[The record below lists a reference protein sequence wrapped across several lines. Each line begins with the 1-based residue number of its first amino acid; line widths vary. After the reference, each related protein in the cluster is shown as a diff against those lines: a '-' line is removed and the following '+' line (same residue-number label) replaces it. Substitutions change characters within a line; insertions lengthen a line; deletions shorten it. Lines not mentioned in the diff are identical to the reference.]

1 MNNNYLASKPRYEIL
16 DGLRGVAAVLVVI
29 YHLCEQHWG
38 TSQQPFSH
46 GHLAVDFF
54 FVLSGFVIGYAY
66 DDRWAKGLTTWEF
79 FKRRIVRLHPMVIAG
94 AVVGLITGLF
104 WMNFEPGGW
113 GSVEKSFLPVMFIC
127 ACCMIPLTKGG
138 EMFMI
143 NGPQWSLFLEYVGNI
158 LYATVIRFLPK
169 KVFYAFV
176 SLAAAWLVY
185 FLVFSDMTAAS
196 VTGGDQGAMRE
207 WLTSGGTLVGGWSI
221 TTPQIWKGLTRLIFP
236 FFGGMMLY
244 RMGKFIHVKGGFL
257 WASLLLIVLFAVPTL
272 GDLTTT
278 EPFPGYHMTV
288 NATPWMNGLY
298 EAIVVIVMFPIIVS
312 MGAGSPLTGKVI
324 SKVCIF
330 LGKISYPIYILHYGF
345 IHMYGNYIST
355 AEGKMSFA
363 ESWPMAL
370 AVLVGSIALA
380 WVLLKIYDEPVRE
393 WLKNK
398 WLKK

>member
-29 YHLCEQHWG
+29 YHLFEQHWG
-38 TSQQPFSH
+38 TSQQPLSH

-94 AVVGLITGLF
+94 ALVGLVTGLL
-104 WMNFEPGGW
+104 WMNFEPGSW
-113 GSVEKSFLPVMFIC
+113 DSVEKGFLPVMFIC

-158 LYATVIRFLPK
+158 LYATVIRFMPK
-169 KVFYAFV
+169 KMFYAFV
-176 SLAAAWLVY
+176 SLAGAWLVY
-185 FLVFSDMTAAS
+185 FLVFSNMTASAA
-196 VTGGDQGAMRE
+196 TGGDNNAMRE

-221 TTPQIWKGLTRLIFP
+221 APPEIWKGLTRLIFP

-244 RMGKFIHVKGGFL
+244 RMNKFINVKGGFL
-257 WASLLLIVLFAVPTL
+257 WASLLLVGLFAVPTL
-272 GDLTTT
+272 GNLTD
-278 EPFPGYHMTV
+278 PLPGDFMPYNTK
-288 NATPWMNGLY
+288 PWMNGIY
-298 EAIVVIVMFPIIVS
+298 EAFVVIVMFPIIVS
-312 MGAGSPLTGKVI
+312 MGAGSPLEGKVT

-330 LGKISYPIYILHYGF
+330 LGQISYPIYIVHYGF

-355 AEGKMSFA
+355 AEGKMSLA
-363 ESWPMAL
+363 QSWPMAL

-380 WVLLKIYDEPVRE
+380 WALLKLYDEPVRE

-398 WLKK
+398 WLRK